1 MNGLLD
7 EGTQALL
14 DLLPAL
20 GAVFVGCVLFFW
32 LLALLG
38 CYILG
43 KGKKTE

>member
-1 MNGLLD
+1 MNGLPD

-38 CYILG
+38 CRILS
-43 KGKKTE
+43 KTDRS